1 MQEKLKS
8 HRNSILKSIVWRIM
22 GVLILG
28 SLTYAFTRHWITT
41 TTITFV
47 HHATFLLV
55 FYLHERF
62 WKRIKLQGKVRNLI
76 KALVYE
82 VILGMGIGGAIVLFF
97 TGSWKAVTNIT
108 VVYTII
114 KIITYYFYDR
124 IWKE

>member
-1 MQEKLKS
+1 
-8 HRNSILKSIVWRIM
+8 M

-62 WKRIKLQGKVRNLI
+62 WKRIKLQGKIRNLI

>member
-41 TTITFV
+41 TAITFV

-62 WKRIKLQGKVRNLI
+62 WKRIKLQGKVRSII

-82 VILGMGIGGAIVLFF
+82 VILGMGIGGAIVWLYRV
-97 TGSWKAVTNIT
+97 GSGNIT